1 MGNSFADVLSPVQ
14 ISDSGTPGQAND
26 ETAFQDWMGAQKKN
40 RRYIGKENKKK
51 WWDQRNALKTR
62 QAQAQNAMG
71 GTGGANILSGSA
83 AEQEGQIAGLNLG
96 NLVYGQG
103 LGQAGEDVQRLKGQ
117 LKARSEQSDPISEAI
132 RSQKSGAVASAQR
145 NLAAAGVKGGAAAGA
160 LEEIDRKQSADI
172 AASLYGQ
179 QRQSLS
185 DERNMV
191 SNIISGQTGLMYGE
205 KAANQQM
212 PRAPGGG
219 GFLGMDSVI
228 CTELYRQ
235 GYMDLATYA
244 KDAEYGRQLY
254 KESPEIVIGYHFWAK
269 PIVKLMKKSPIFT
282 KIISYPALKW
292 ARHIANEENS
302 IFGILAV
309 NIGQP
314 ICGII
319 GKLLTNVFGAKYV

>member
-1 MGNSFADVLSPVQ
+1 MAYGQTPEEKAADEKAFADWRASQ
-14 ISDSGTPGQAND
+14 GGD
-26 ETAFQDWMGAQKKN
+26 
-40 RRYIGKENKKK
+40 YIGKEKKAAFRDTLNQQYRDREMK
-51 WWDQRNALKTR
+51 DVLAGKQ
-62 QAQAQNAMG
+62 
-71 GTGGANILSGSA
+71 TGSILSGSA
-83 AEQEGQIAGLNLG
+83 AEQQGQLAGLNLG
-96 NLVYGQG
+96 NVVYGQG
-103 LGQAGEDVQRLKGQ
+103 LGQAGEDVQRIKGQ
-117 LKARSEQSDPISEAI
+117 LRSRSEQSDPISEAI

-185 DERNMV
+185 DERNML

-205 KAANQQM
+205 KAAGQQM
-212 PRAPGGG
+212 PKAPGGG

-228 CTELYRQ
+228 CTELYKQ

-244 KDAEYGRQLY
+244 KDSEYGRQLY
-254 KESPEIVIGYHFWAK
+254 KESPEVIVGYHFWAK

-282 KIISYPALKW
+282 KIVSYPALKW